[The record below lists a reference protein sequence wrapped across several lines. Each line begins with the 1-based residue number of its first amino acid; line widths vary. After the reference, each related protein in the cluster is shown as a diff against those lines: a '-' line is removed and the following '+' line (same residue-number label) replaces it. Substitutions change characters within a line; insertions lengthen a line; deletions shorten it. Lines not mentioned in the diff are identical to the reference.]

1 MNNIALVNLLR
12 EKNTRITAMKM
23 FSGDIIDVELASDFD
38 VFDILCENLYLLAG
52 NSLRERFLNLL
63 CEVSH
68 SGIVP
73 MALYNREYRK
83 LLWQKIFS
91 SEDIMLPSF
100 DCELIKTVEITEKPR
115 KICLNSLIDTSFE
128 NIYDLL
134 ENTLKKIKSESAEE
148 CFFDATEITYIRPDD
163 FHAQK
168 EYEKLKNGDS
178 ESSVLALW
186 LLCRILMNTSLNLRL
201 KVDSQKKAEDILSL
215 VFRLGLYPKTVVGY
229 DASVVLN
236 YKDMYQYLIDNYKKN
251 ISLELDFSK
260 EKDYNI
266 LELLHVIPLA
276 FVERINVLPE
286 VLQDT
291 LCDTMEHEEIS
302 LVNSYLNRGE

>member
-23 FSGDIIDVELASDFD
+23 FCGDIIDVELASDFD

-63 CEVSH
+63 CEVSQ

-91 SEDIMLPSF
+91 SEDIMLPSL
-100 DCELIKTVEITEKPR
+100 DCELIKTVEITEKTR

-134 ENTLKKIKSESAEE
+134 ENTLKKIKGRS
-148 CFFDATEITYIRPDD
+148 
-163 FHAQK
+163 
-168 EYEKLKNGDS
+168 
-178 ESSVLALW
+178 
-186 LLCRILMNTSLNLRL
+186 
-201 KVDSQKKAEDILSL
+201 
-215 VFRLGLYPKTVVGY
+215 
-229 DASVVLN
+229 
-236 YKDMYQYLIDNYKKN
+236 
-251 ISLELDFSK
+251 
-260 EKDYNI
+260 
-266 LELLHVIPLA
+266 
-276 FVERINVLPE
+276 
-286 VLQDT
+286 
-291 LCDTMEHEEIS
+291 
-302 LVNSYLNRGE
+302 